1 MSSISFLLSDVAFSN
16 SLADTQDSTKG
27 FVERLGGVIDHDP
40 IVVIGVRID
49 NVLDRF
55 EKVRD
60 RIDHVV
66 DRIENASDPI
76 DNASDPI
83 DNMSDPIDNMSD
95 RIDNVSD
102 PIDKMS
108 DPIDKMSDRIDNM
121 SDQIDN
127 ARNPRITS
135 RMRKASIAKLIFELT
150 PMRTA

>member
-27 FVERLGGVIDHDP
+27 FVGRLGGVIDHDP

-83 DNMSDPIDNMSD
+83 DNMSD

-108 DPIDKMSDRIDNM
+108 DPIDKMSD
-121 SDQIDN
+121 QIDN
-127 ARNPRITS
+127 ARNQIDIARNPRITS
-135 RMRKASIAKLIFELT
+135 RMRKASIAKPIFELT